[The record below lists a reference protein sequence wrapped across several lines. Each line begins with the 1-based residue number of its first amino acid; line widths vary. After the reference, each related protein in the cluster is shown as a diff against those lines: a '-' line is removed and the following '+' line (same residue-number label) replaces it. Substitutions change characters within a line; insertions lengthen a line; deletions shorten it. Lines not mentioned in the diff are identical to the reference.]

1 MMVQTVSPTAWV
13 LEAGKVEQSIQP
25 TNYGPVT
32 VSRSLLWVSE
42 T

>member
-25 TNYGPVT
+25 TNYGQVIR
-32 VSRSLLWVSE
+32 SRCLL
-42 T
+42 